1 MYKEKSVC
9 VVIPAYNEESQILQ
23 VLSSIPE
30 FVDRIVVVND
40 NSSDK
45 TADVVLKYINDDISE
60 KEKFLP
66 VKNVIEKNK
75 FNKAS
80 LIQENINEKE
90 LKYFVDSEVVNKA
103 PEMDRVILIN
113 NKANGGVGASI
124 ARGYKWSKDYGMDCT
139 AVMAGDGQMDPDEL
153 ESIIKPVIEDGVDY
167 TKGNRLIHSSAW
179 LVIPKIRYFG
189 NSILS
194 VLTKIASGYWR
205 VTDTQCGYTAI
216 SLKALKAIRIYDIY
230 KTYGV
235 PNDILV
241 KLNIAYCTIKE
252 IEIKP
257 IYGVGEESK
266 LKIAKVIHS
275 ISWLLLK
282 SFMKRLWKKYLFRDF
297 HPLFLLYHLAFL
309 LGLVCI
315 PYIVKVFNA
324 IIYSQNL
331 SFETLFAFTFLML
344 TSFQSLSFAMWMDIQ
359 DNERLYK

>member
-139 AVMAGDGQMDPDEL
+139 AVMA
-153 ESIIKPVIEDGVDY
+153 SANWPV
-167 TKGNRLIHSSAW
+167 SA
-179 LVIPKIRYFG
+179 
-189 NSILS
+189 
-194 VLTKIASGYWR
+194 
-205 VTDTQCGYTAI
+205 
-216 SLKALKAIRIYDIY
+216 
-230 KTYGV
+230 
-235 PNDILV
+235 
-241 KLNIAYCTIKE
+241 
-252 IEIKP
+252 
-257 IYGVGEESK
+257 
-266 LKIAKVIHS
+266 
-275 ISWLLLK
+275 
-282 SFMKRLWKKYLFRDF
+282 
-297 HPLFLLYHLAFL
+297 
-309 LGLVCI
+309 
-315 PYIVKVFNA
+315 
-324 IIYSQNL
+324 
-331 SFETLFAFTFLML
+331 
-344 TSFQSLSFAMWMDIQ
+344 
-359 DNERLYK
+359 